1 MSFIRK
7 KHSYMTVQVVICKAT
22 CMVFSK
28 IYNISR
34 NQSDNWFDPILI
46 RDTKLFIDPFLLFE
60 SKDNLFKD
68 SYDKTIAFFDKAFEI
83 AAVSKKSESD
93 IRYKQLKRMMNFPEV
108 EEICL
113 GYSESDTAGSGSG
126 GKFSKIIVDSIYES
140 LELGIKNYNFFEE
153 IGLFNLGFG
162 CDRISDMTATL
173 IKKELIEYTQ
183 EVCDKHEIPTKSI
196 KIHQYEFSKRFNKW
210 ESKNI
215 ELPINPYNNKAI
227 ILVPEKFLRE
237 LPTINADDFWNYC
250 WDNSNE
256 ELREQYSIEVKGG
269 IRKAD
274 LIQIARQNRDWVN
287 NFENFLKKQGS
298 TPYDII
304 KDSRGL
310 YQWVNYTEKYTSE
323 NQIKDIKVS
332 TSKEFETFV
341 QKVIDNFVHFIE
353 NNSGYKLLWND
364 NKKHKKEEAV
374 QLLFYGIVVHYCQAN
389 NIDLNR
395 EVNLGR
401 GPVDFKFSTGYQNKY
416 LIEIKQANNSKFW
429 AGIETQLTK
438 YLEVEKD
445 RNGVFIAVCYSE
457 KELTSVGQIEARVDE
472 INKKLNL
479 NIKAYVID
487 ATPEKPSASKL

>member
-1 MSFIRK
+1 MK
-7 KHSYMTVQVVICKAT
+7 
-22 CMVFSK
+22 FST
-28 IYNISR
+28 IFNISR
-34 NQSDNWFDPILI
+34 NRTDKWFDPVLA
-46 RDTKLFIDPFLLFE
+46 RDTKLFIDPFLIFE
-60 SKDNLFKD
+60 CSDDLFKD
-68 SYDKTIAFFDKAFEI
+68 SYDKTISFFDRAFEI
-83 AAVSKKSESD
+83 AAVSKKSDKD
-93 IRYKQLKRMMNFPEV
+93 IRYKQLKRMMSFPEV

-113 GYSESDTAGSGSG
+113 GYAESDTGGAGSG

-140 LELGIKNYNFFEE
+140 IELGIENYNFFEE

-173 IKKELIEYTQ
+173 IKKELVEYTQ
-183 EVCDKHEIPTKSI
+183 NICTKHKIPTKTI
-196 KIHQYEFSKRFNKW
+196 RLNQYDFNTRFNRW
-210 ESKNI
+210 ESKDI

-227 ILVPEKFLRE
+227 LLVPEKFLRE
-237 LPTINADDFWNYC
+237 LPTINPDDFWNYC

-256 ELREQYSIEVKGG
+256 ELREQYSIEVKSG
-269 IRKAD
+269 IRKSD

-287 NFENFLKKQGS
+287 SFESFLKKQGS
-298 TPYDII
+298 CPYDII

-323 NQIKDIKVS
+323 NQITDVKV
-332 TSKEFETFV
+332 TNFKEFEIFV
-341 QKVIDNFVHFIE
+341 CKVVENFMHFLE

-401 GPVDFKFSTGYQNKY
+401 GPVDFKFSSGYEHKY
-416 LIEIKQANNSKFW
+416 LVEIKQASNSKFW
-429 AGIETQLTK
+429 LGIETQLTK

-445 RNGVFIAVCYSE
+445 RNGIFIAVCYSE
-457 KELTSVGQIEARVDE
+457 KELKSIGQIEQKVDE
-472 INKKLNL
+472 INKRLNL